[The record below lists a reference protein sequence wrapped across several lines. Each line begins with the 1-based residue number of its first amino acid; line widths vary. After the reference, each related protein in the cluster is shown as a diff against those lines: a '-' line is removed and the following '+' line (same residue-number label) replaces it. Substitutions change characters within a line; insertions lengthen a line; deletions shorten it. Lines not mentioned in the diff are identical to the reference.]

1 MNKNTCPMCN
11 ETVKAIS
18 MPAESEMAFFTQ
30 SLPKLESG
38 MLEPESSPTTPIPGE
53 AVPSDIRS
61 KIWLFD
67 RTDSSVYFER
77 GEIRATSDAAVTTIT
92 VKNAFFEQLFFTQT
106 ESGAKLETCL
116 QIKQQNNPPEDIIK
130 VKD

>member
-1 MNKNTCPMCN
+1 
-11 ETVKAIS
+11 
-18 MPAESEMAFFTQ
+18 
-30 SLPKLESG
+30 